1 MKRRQWLTHALA
13 CAGTGSTLMS
23 SASSVG
29 AAPSDSDLL
38 IGQTAAFSG
47 PLGAPVKMIFAG
59 TTLAIAEA
67 NARGGVGGRQ
77 VRLLSLDDQLKAEIG
92 AANCHRL
99 ITEDHVLALFG
110 TVGGRTV
117 QAALPMLQQ
126 ADVPLIAPYAIPDA
140 ARENARGT
148 AYCVR
153 ASFARELEV
162 LVQQLAT
169 IGITRIALAHVSVAT
184 EMPATLATVL
194 AAHSLQPAAVAS
206 IAMNGA
212 NLAEAAQALA
222 KSRAQAVIL
231 ALDTLPAAAL
241 MKAMWTAGELPFFY
255 GTSLVAG
262 EQLWQALGGHTR
274 GLVVAQVM
282 PYPWNGVDPDVH
294 AFQVLCKRAGVEPS
308 YHNMEGYVAGRV
320 LIEGLRRAGSEPTR
334 ASLHKA
340 MRSLSLRVAG
350 MDISFAGGS
359 PTGSR
364 FVELV
369 QVSEQGRFVR

>member
-1 MKRRQWLTHALA
+1 MKRRQWLGRALA
-13 CAGTGSTLMS
+13 CAGAGSTRMS
-23 SASSVG
+23 S

-59 TTLAIAEA
+59 TALAIAET
-67 NARGGVGGRQ
+67 NARGGIGGRQ
-77 VRLLSLDDQLKAEIG
+77 VRLLSLDDQLKAEIA

-110 TVGGRTV
+110 TVGGHTV

-126 ADVPLIAPYAIPDA
+126 SDLPLIAPYAIPDA
-140 ARENARGT
+140 VREKARGT

-169 IGITRIALAHVSVAT
+169 IGITRIGLAHVSVAA
-184 EMPATLATVL
+184 EMPATLTTVL
-194 AAHSLQPAAVAS
+194 AAHALQPVTVVS

-212 NLAEAAQALA
+212 NLGDAARALA
-222 KSRAQAVIL
+222 KARPQAVIL
-231 ALDTLPAAAL
+231 ALDTQPAAAL
-241 MKAMWTAGELPFFY
+241 MKAIWADGDVPFFY
-255 GTSLVAG
+255 GTSLIAG
-262 EQLWQALGGHTR
+262 EQLWQALDGHTR

-282 PYPWNGVDPDVH
+282 PYPWNSVDPDVH
-294 AFQVLCKRAGVEPS
+294 AFQVLCKRAGIEPS
-308 YHNMEGYVAGRV
+308 YHNMEGYVAGRA

>member
-1 MKRRQWLTHALA
+1 MKRRQWMARALA
-13 CAGTGSTLMS
+13 SAGAGSTWIS
-23 SASSVG
+23 R
-29 AAPSDSDLL
+29 AAPSDNDLL

-92 AANCHRL
+92 VANCHRL
-99 ITEDHVLALFG
+99 IAEDHVLALFG

-117 QAALPMLQQ
+117 QAALPLLQQ
-126 ADVPLIAPYAIPDA
+126 ADLPLIAPYAIPDA
-140 ARENARGT
+140 VRESARGT

-153 ASFARELEV
+153 ASFARELEA
-162 LVQQLAT
+162 LVQQLTT
-169 IGITRIALAHVSVAT
+169 IGITRIGLAHVSVAS
-184 EMPATLATVL
+184 EMPATLASVLSAHALQTV
-194 AAHSLQPAAVAS
+194 AVAS

-212 NLAEAAQALA
+212 NLSDAAQTLVKA
-222 KSRAQAVIL
+222 KPQAVIL
-231 ALDTLPAAAL
+231 ALDTQPAAAL
-241 MKAMWTAGELPFFY
+241 MKAVWADGDQPFFY

-262 EQLWQALGGHTR
+262 EQLWHALDGHTR

-282 PYPWNGVDPDVH
+282 PYPWNGVEPDVR
-294 AFQVLCKRAGVEPS
+294 AFQALCKRAGVEPS
-308 YHNMEGYVAGRV
+308 YHNMEGYIAGRV
-320 LIEGLRRAGSEPTR
+320 LVESLRRAGGEPTR
-334 ASLHKA
+334 ASLHRA
-340 MRSLSLRVAG
+340 IRSLSLRVAG